1 MAQATLEF
9 SPTTAVDL
17 AAAPAAACRAQPAPM
32 AGAGAAGAVDPSGYA
47 IGWDHAHHRV
57 TPPLCH
63 LDDHSPVRQG
73 WAAGRARFGA
83 RTLRPTAAA
92 RQWLALRLQAWQHG
106 QTFEDVQVNPAFL
119 ARIDTER
126 CPVRRVPLLLRSGTA
141 DDATVVR
148 LNAQAAYA
156 AGNLAVVSAPVAAAL
171 SSNDW
176 AQAQAIADRLAE
188 TGRGA
193 GGPST
198 VSAVGVL
205 STGAAAGVG
214 TGETMQVAGLDAAA
228 WQRVAVLA
236 SFTTPL
242 PHAQAALLALRVLP
256 PNRVRVIN
264 PVQALQ
270 VVLTQQFSAAGYA
283 RRLLGLAALMP
294 TNETRQAFQ
303 IFMHTV
309 LARRLGVGPTPKPQA
324 LRQALEDTWAD
335 PLVNRRWQRLALRL
349 DAAGCEQ
356 LLQRAARR
364 HLVVGGSRWVSAES
378 ATEGWALGPAAA
390 RLPGNPWPAAATTT
404 ATATSASI
412 DSDADVQ
419 APAIGTALAAA
430 RPGNTRNRGSQKLA
444 S

>member
-9 SPTTAVDL
+9 SPATAADL
-17 AAAPAAACRAQPAPM
+17 AAAPAAAGRTQPAPM
-32 AGAGAAGAVDPSGYA
+32 AAAVAPGLVDRSGYA

-63 LDDHSPVRQG
+63 LDEHSPVRQG
-73 WAAGRARFGA
+73 WAAGRAAFGA

-106 QTFEDVQVNPAFL
+106 QAFEDVQVNPAFL

-126 CPVRRVPLLLRSGTA
+126 CPVRRVPLLLCSGTA

-148 LNAQAAYA
+148 LNTQAAYA

-171 SSNDW
+171 VSSDW
-176 AQAQAIADRLAE
+176 SRALAMAERLAE
-188 TGRGA
+188 GDRGA
-193 GGPST
+193 DGRP
-198 VSAVGVL
+198 A
-205 STGAAAGVG
+205 STGAAGQAD
-214 TGETMQVAGLDAAA
+214 GLDAAA
-228 WQRVAVLA
+228 WTRAAVLA

-242 PHAQAALLALRVLP
+242 PHARAAMLPLRVLP

-294 TNETRQAFQ
+294 STETRQAFQ

-309 LARRLGVGPTPKPQA
+309 LARRLGVGPTPTAQA
-324 LRQALEDTWAD
+324 LREALEDTWSD

-349 DAAGCEQ
+349 NAADCEQ

-364 HLVVGGSRWVSAES
+364 QLVVGASRWLSAET
-378 ATEGWALGPAAA
+378 ATEGWALDAGTT
-390 RLPGNPWPAAATTT
+390 RLPGRAAPGSAAVAALALAPVPVPAQANEIG
-404 ATATSASI
+404 ATS
-412 DSDADVQ
+412 
-419 APAIGTALAAA
+419 AAA
-430 RPGNTRNRGSQKLA
+430 RPGSTRSRGSQKLA